1 MFNSLYLTYDDL
13 FLGSYKVH
21 IILGLILGPES
32 QGKMFCLNI
41 IFQIKELSQ
50 SSTVSMDF
58 NFWFSYGFISVV
70 KWNIILEWNYLS
82 DRMV

>member
-1 MFNSLYLTYDDL
+1 MFNSLYLTNDDL

-32 QGKMFCLNI
+32 QRKNVLLKYNI
-41 IFQIKELSQ
+41 PNKELCQ

-58 NFWFSYGFISVV
+58 NFWFSYGFILVV
-70 KWNIILEWNYLS
+70 KWNIILDSN
-82 DRMV
+82 RMV